1 MSTKSFIILNH
12 TKALSL
18 SPDSGTD
25 YGPFS
30 ASSSISPP
38 FLSSNLKDSYFP
50 PERDVIGAE
59 REIFAAERDVI
70 GADREVLET
79 FPSERDTFLAERE
92 AFTAER
98 EAFAVERR
106 TENYQRPHS
115 DHCTFKFPSFSL
127 PLSTSPSSST
137 SSTTPSISIR
147 RLSGITMTSA
157 SAASLAKSTPSIST
171 DVLNERPLSFTVL
184 PNSTTN
190 YETYQTVQQPLA
202 SPYKPTLSCSSLAS
216 FSSWTPIVTTS
227 ATTVSSVIPST
238 ISSMLSS
245 NRHSFGAD
253 PSAIK
258 PIVSALEYPQFKS
271 VPQYSPPAVPIEKVV
286 NSPSASI
293 SSLLKREH
301 SDTFSRTLERYNKF
315 VEKQKMQ
322 LELQQQQQQADF
334 LSLSLSPPMNR
345 RNKEMLALKGSFV
358 CLSEPR
364 STPIPNDDFQQYTD
378 SPDSSLYGSEDEEQ
392 EDVAQYRRGGYHPVH
407 LGDMLHNRY
416 RVVRKLG
423 WGHFSTVW
431 LCRDIEEEK
440 YVALKVV
447 KSAQHYAETAAD
459 EIKLLE
465 VIRDA
470 DPYDVHHER
479 IVKLLN
485 HFTVRGVNGVHT
497 CLVFEALGCSLYKLI
512 VKNNY
517 QGLAISQ
524 VKSIIKQVLQGL
536 DYLHTKCHIIHTDVK
551 PENILIV
558 MDNAAA
564 INQQID
570 EAIKDL
576 KGRGYGAHWFPDSYA
591 NSLESDDDAVIGASS
606 STTTTSSS
614 FLDGKRIS
622 SFEERADQLRGSN
635 GSLNKSD
642 FENDAGSVGASGDLG
657 RYRVEQQRKGSISI
671 VNNSNQLQTGGE
683 SKSKLP
689 FKLSKLSSKQI
700 SYSGVLQSLLN
711 NPNIKVKIADLGNA
725 CFDHYHFTDD
735 IQTRQYR
742 SIEVLLGVPY
752 TYSAD
757 IWSTACL
764 TFELATGDYL
774 FDPHSGDNYSRD
786 EDHLA
791 HIIELLGAIPP
802 SLVMRGKHGLK
813 YFTSYGHLRHITKL
827 KTWSLF
833 NVLVEKYEWDIEEA
847 RQFTDF
853 IVPMLEYNPLLR
865 ATARQCLQHPW
876 LDGVK

>member
-576 KGRGYGAHWFPDSYA
+576 KGRGYGAHWFPDSYVSTLEKRSKKSPSPPPPQQSSSLSSSQAPSSTHNNNININNNNNNNNINNNSISCHENESKTTQIDSNSHHPIA

-683 SKSKLP
+683 SKVS
-689 FKLSKLSSKQI
+689 FKLCL
-700 SYSGVLQSLLN
+700 
-711 NPNIKVKIADLGNA
+711 VK
-725 CFDHYHFTDD
+725 F
-735 IQTRQYR
+735 
-742 SIEVLLGVPY
+742 
-752 TYSAD
+752 
-757 IWSTACL
+757 
-764 TFELATGDYL
+764 
-774 FDPHSGDNYSRD
+774 
-786 EDHLA
+786 
-791 HIIELLGAIPP
+791 
-802 SLVMRGKHGLK
+802 
-813 YFTSYGHLRHITKL
+813 
-827 KTWSLF
+827 
-833 NVLVEKYEWDIEEA
+833 
-847 RQFTDF
+847 
-853 IVPMLEYNPLLR
+853 
-865 ATARQCLQHPW
+865 
-876 LDGVK
+876 